1 MFPQILISK
10 SCSSKEKSADEVRDA
25 PQKNKRD
32 FLGIFPKCR
41 TPPLPP
47 FWEPV
52 FSKKKVWFILHFR
65 PLGAFLVF
73 TKMFTFGSILLFKSF
88 GNRWPPK
95 KLPVF
100 TFGNTGPPQNFHVS
114 AYKKWNGKYKIV
126 LGIAKTPP
134 PLWEKF
140 PKNPVYFFWERPLRS
155 LITLLKRDAWR
166 MLIEKKF
173 DKW

>member
-1 MFPQILISK
+1 MKCQWYNFPFHIIKPYYYWYEPLGTLPTK
-10 SCSSKEKSADEVRDA
+10 
-25 PQKNKRD
+25 KN
-32 FLGIFPKCR
+32 GIFWEFVPSVGP
-41 TPPLPP
+41 PPLPP

-73 TKMFTFGSILLFKSF
+73 TKMFTFWSILLFKSF

-134 PLWEKF
+134 PF
-140 PKNPVYFFWERPLRS
+140 GKNSQKIPIFFGGSVP
-155 LITLLKRDAWR
+155 
-166 MLIEKKF
+166 
-173 DKW
+173 